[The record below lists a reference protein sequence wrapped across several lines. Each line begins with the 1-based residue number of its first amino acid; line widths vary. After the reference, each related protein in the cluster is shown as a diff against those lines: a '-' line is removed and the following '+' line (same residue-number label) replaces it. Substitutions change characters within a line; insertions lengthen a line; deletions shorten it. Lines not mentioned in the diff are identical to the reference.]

1 MLRGWEF
8 IVAFLTLQVAGDKKA
23 EIYEEFRQNIK
34 RKTKYFNLNQGA
46 SNNDPK

>member
-23 EIYEEFRQNIK
+23 EIYEEFR
-34 RKTKYFNLNQGA
+34 
-46 SNNDPK
+46 